1 MLICNL
7 KTLLSSPDAYLPKE
21 DVSGYTLMAVFDG
34 DNTLYRQVVQLFEWL
49 DIKSDKP
56 ISKCV
61 KVTDENGNDSN
72 LEGLYYCNEVPVS
85 ILATINSITEIISA
99 LDLTKLSS
107 DISDVRVGDVVFM
120 SGMYATIIDRLI
132 DIHKADKL
140 KFIKKTGIEGL
151 ANVTL
156 LMQVTDVSDTD
167 ITFGITPYLVPLLS
181 FSEMK
186 FTKDNIASLRP
197 YIQIVRM
204 S

>member
-7 KTLLSSPDAYLPKE
+7 KALLSSQDAYLPKE
-21 DVSGYTLMAVFDG
+21 DVSGYTLMAVLDG
-34 DNTLYRQVVQLFEWL
+34 DNTLYRQVIQLFEWL

-56 ISKCV
+56 ISKYV
-61 KVTDENGNDSN
+61 KVADENGNDSN
-72 LEGLYYCNEVPVS
+72 LEGLYYCSEVPVS
-85 ILATINSITEIISA
+85 ILTTINSITEIMSA

-107 DISDVRVGDVVFM
+107 DINDVRVGDVVFM

-132 DIHKADKL
+132 DIHKNDKL

-156 LMQVTDVSDTD
+156 LMQVTDVSDKD
-167 ITFGITPYLVPLLS
+167 VTFGITPYLVPFLS

-186 FTKDNIASLRP
+186 FAKDSLDSLRA
-197 YIQIVRM
+197 YIQVIRM

>member
-7 KTLLSSPDAYLPKE
+7 KTLLSSQDAYLPKE
-21 DVSGYTLMAVFDG
+21 DVSGYTLMTVLDG
-34 DNTLYRQVVQLFEWL
+34 DNTLYRQVIQLFEWL

-56 ISKCV
+56 ISKYV

-72 LEGLYYCNEVPVS
+72 LEGLYYCSEVPVS

-107 DISDVRVGDVVFM
+107 DINDVRVGDVVFM

-132 DIHKADKL
+132 DIHKNDKL

-156 LMQVTDVSDTD
+156 LMQVTDVSDKD
-167 ITFGITPYLVPLLS
+167 VTFGITPYLVPFLS
-181 FSEMK
+181 FNEMK
-186 FTKDNIASLRP
+186 FAKDSLDSLRA
-197 YIQIVRM
+197 YIQVIRM

>member
-7 KTLLSSPDAYLPKE
+7 KTLLSSQDAYLPKE
-21 DVSGYTLMAVFDG
+21 DVSGYTLMTVLDG
-34 DNTLYRQVVQLFEWL
+34 DNTLYRQVIQLFEWL

-56 ISKCV
+56 ISKYV
-61 KVTDENGNDSN
+61 KMTDENGNDSN

-85 ILATINSITEIISA
+85 ILATINSITEIMSA

-107 DISDVRVGDVVFM
+107 DISDARVGDVVFM

-132 DIHKADKL
+132 DIHKNDKL

-156 LMQVTDVSDTD
+156 LMQVTDVSDKD
-167 ITFGITPYLVPLLS
+167 VTFGITPYLVPFLS

-186 FTKDNIASLRP
+186 FAKDSLDSLRA
-197 YIQIVRM
+197 YIQVIRM

>member
-1 MLICNL
+1 MIICNL
-7 KTLLSSPDAYLPKE
+7 KALLSSQDAYLPKE
-21 DVSGYTLMAVFDG
+21 DVSGYTLMAVLDG
-34 DNTLYRQVVQLFEWL
+34 DNTLYRQVIQLFEWL

-56 ISKCV
+56 ISKYV
-61 KVTDENGNDSN
+61 KVADENGNDSN
-72 LEGLYYCNEVPVS
+72 LEGLYYCSEVPVS
-85 ILATINSITEIISA
+85 ILTTINSITEIMSA

-107 DISDVRVGDVVFM
+107 DINDVRVGDVVFM

-132 DIHKADKL
+132 DIHKNDKL

-156 LMQVTDVSDTD
+156 LMQVTDVSDKD
-167 ITFGITPYLVPLLS
+167 VTFGITPYLVPFLS

-186 FTKDNIASLRP
+186 FAKDSLDSLRA
-197 YIQIVRM
+197 YIQVIRM

>member
-7 KTLLSSPDAYLPKE
+7 KTLLSSQDAYLPKE
-21 DVSGYTLMAVFDG
+21 DVSGYTLMAVLDG
-34 DNTLYRQVVQLFEWL
+34 DNTLYRQVIQLFEWL

-56 ISKCV
+56 ISKYV
-61 KVTDENGNDSN
+61 KVADENGNDSN
-72 LEGLYYCNEVPVS
+72 LEGLYYCSEVPVS
-85 ILATINSITEIISA
+85 ILTTINSITEIMSA

-107 DISDVRVGDVVFM
+107 DINDVRVGDVVFM

-132 DIHKADKL
+132 DIHKNDKL

-156 LMQVTDVSDTD
+156 LMQVTDVSDKD
-167 ITFGITPYLVPLLS
+167 VTFGITPYLVPFLS

-186 FTKDNIASLRP
+186 FAKDSLDSLRA
-197 YIQIVRM
+197 YIQVIRM